1 MNNTTTLKR
10 SLFIAA
16 FLLAAAPFATLFSVS
31 SASAADND
39 CFKAHGNTADEA
51 FRAAVDILNNADK
64 EMGEGWMK
72 DNMQIR
78 LLPNTVDGR
87 FVAVIYSTVH
97 ADVCG
102 LDADEASKVVDKN
115 RPNCDKTKCTI

>member
-1 MNNTTTLKR
+1 MKNTTTLKR
-10 SLFIAA
+10 SLIIAA
-16 FLLAAAPFATLFSVS
+16 FLFAAAPFTSIFPVS

-51 FRAAVDILNNADK
+51 FRAAVELLNNTDK

-78 LLPNTVDGR
+78 LLPDKVNDQFIAIV
-87 FVAVIYSTVH
+87 YSTVH
-97 ADVCG
+97 HADACD
-102 LDADEASKVVDKN
+102 LDDPNKVTDKK